1 MFMHMHWYPR
11 ASLPRIEMAGS
22 RVSFKEVSVVESSS
36 QYISDP
42 EDSDASDHSSSDS
55 DANDFYEITTSE
67 AESLSTSEEDPERL
81 QLALE
86 TAFSADPSAFLKSA
100 TALDPAERTSLLFL
114 DKDFIDGEFEGACMH
129 VCVCVY
135 SCIVI

>member
-1 MFMHMHWYPR
+1 MRWYPR

-22 RVSFKEVSVVESSS
+22 RVSFKEVSVVESSN
-36 QYISDP
+36 QYISD
-42 EDSDASDHSSSDS
+42 SVASDHSSSDS

-67 AESLSTSEEDPERL
+67 AESLSTSEEEDAERL

-114 DKDFIDGEFEGACMH
+114 DKDFIGDEFEGACMRAR
-129 VCVCVY
+129 VCLLV
-135 SCIVI
+135 